1 MPTWEL
7 IVDHDY
13 QTGVAFDR
21 SMNGNHGYRTVAIGE
36 ANGRVGLAYAG
47 VGRLVIPVS
56 ETLCRLRGVRAEVEF
71 CLSQRH
77 WPKRRNLA
85 EGHLAF
91 ALVVDDDLSLQ
102 GAFYNGAVWDGPR
115 SKAQVVPTGQWLKAT
130 FVYDGIDNGELY
142 ISGALVSSRDDLDG
156 LVSGVSHGRIEIG
169 HWPAGD
175 ERYTMDGHIAS
186 FRLWRRKDDP
196 PPSILCGTLY
206 DKGQSAAWQEIME
219 LLQSR
224 NASALA
230 DYADGLDGML
240 RWLAQVALRGR
251 PALRQRLAELGTL
264 YYQHLC
270 VPCGRG
276 VSTKSE
282 QIGRVFEEMAQ
293 VLADAVPQDERIAAL
308 KQFREWEAAHPPP
321 NEIEGARKL
330 MKQADPEGIRLAALA
345 HGAVKR
351 YLLSDVPKEF
361 WPSQFVAGGRR

>member
-115 SKAQVVPTGQWLKAT
+115 SKAQVVPTG
-130 FVYDGIDNGELY
+130 
-142 ISGALVSSRDDLDG
+142 
-156 LVSGVSHGRIEIG
+156 HG
-169 HWPAGD
+169 
-175 ERYTMDGHIAS
+175 
-186 FRLWRRKDDP
+186 
-196 PPSILCGTLY
+196 
-206 DKGQSAAWQEIME
+206 
-219 LLQSR
+219 
-224 NASALA
+224 
-230 DYADGLDGML
+230 
-240 RWLAQVALRGR
+240 
-251 PALRQRLAELGTL
+251 
-264 YYQHLC
+264 
-270 VPCGRG
+270 
-276 VSTKSE
+276 
-282 QIGRVFEEMAQ
+282 
-293 VLADAVPQDERIAAL
+293 
-308 KQFREWEAAHPPP
+308 
-321 NEIEGARKL
+321 
-330 MKQADPEGIRLAALA
+330 
-345 HGAVKR
+345 
-351 YLLSDVPKEF
+351 
-361 WPSQFVAGGRR
+361 